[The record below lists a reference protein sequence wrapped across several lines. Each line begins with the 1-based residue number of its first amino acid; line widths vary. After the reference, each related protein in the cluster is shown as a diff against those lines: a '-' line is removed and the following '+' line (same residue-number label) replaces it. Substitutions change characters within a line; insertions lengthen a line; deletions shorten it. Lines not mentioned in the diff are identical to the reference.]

1 MNDPSDIFLL
11 PLEDW
16 IQTAVEWVVAHWRP
30 MFQAIRWPIAHTLD
44 GLEGFL
50 QGAPYLVIMIAMFF
64 IAWRVA
70 GWRVGLFSI
79 VAMLFIGF
87 LGLWDKAMTTLAI
100 VFTAVVFCVIVGL
113 PLGIMAGRSDRFWSW
128 LRPVLDVMQTTPSFV
143 YLVPVVMLF
152 GIGSVPGVIATII
165 FSLPPLIRLTNLGV
179 RQVQTEVVEAG
190 LAFGSTRWQLLKEV
204 QFPLA
209 LPTIMAGLNQT
220 LLLAMV
226 MSVIAAMIGAEGLGL
241 TVLRGIGRLD
251 VGLAAVGGISIALL
265 AIILDRVTQA
275 LGKSERGAPSTVR
288 RGWMDMIFGSRSRTG
303 QPPPGT
309 EISKSQSDPQQVSR
323 GGG

>member
-1 MNDPSDIFLL
+1 MNDPSDLFLL

-30 MFQAIRWPIAHTLD
+30 VFQAIRWPISYTLD
-44 GLEGFL
+44 GLEAAL
-50 QGAPYLVIMIAMFF
+50 QGIPYLVVVLAMFA
-64 IAWRVA
+64 IAWRAA
-70 GWRVGLFSI
+70 GWRTGAFSLA
-79 VAMLFIGF
+79 AMLFIGF

-113 PLGIMAGRSDRFWSW
+113 PLGILAGRSDRFWSW

-152 GIGSVPGVIATII
+152 GIGTVPGVIATII
-165 FSLPPLIRLTNLGV
+165 FSLPPLIRLTNLGL
-179 RQVQTEVVEAG
+179 RQVRTEVVEAG

-251 VGLAAVGGISIALL
+251 VGLAAIGGISIALL

-275 LGKSERGAPSTVR
+275 LGQARRDGPPVERRSWTA
-288 RGWMDMIFGSRSRTG
+288 MIFGSRPR
-303 QPPPGT
+303 PG
-309 EISKSQSDPQQVSR
+309 ENPAAGGNDSFREPSGRFSR